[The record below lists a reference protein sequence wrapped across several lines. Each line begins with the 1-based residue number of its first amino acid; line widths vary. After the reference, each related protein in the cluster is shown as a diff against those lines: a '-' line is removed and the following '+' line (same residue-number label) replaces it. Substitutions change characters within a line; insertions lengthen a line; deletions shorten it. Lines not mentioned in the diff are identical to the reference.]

1 MVFTLIQIIHIGIF
15 FLEKVCPIKP
25 RTDCEEKEND
35 GLAGWYDDEND
46 DIRTEGK
53 HLWALYIFLIWYK

>member
-1 MVFTLIQIIHIGIF
+1 MVLTLIQIIHIGIF

-35 GLAGWYDDEND
+35 GLAGWYDDESD

-53 HLWALYIFLIWYK
+53 HVR